1 MTKLLYICKRS
12 RPDLE
17 TVVAFLCTRVSKS
30 DQEDWKKI
38 LRVLSF
44 ANQTINDPRII
55 GAFSLTK
62 LISWIDASYAVHAD
76 MKSHTGATTSFGRG
90 VIGTKSSKQKLNT
103 KSSTEA
109 ELVGASDYLP
119 YCVWYLHFLK
129 EQGYDLEENIILQD
143 NQSAILMEKNGRN
156 SCTGNS
162 RHINVRY
169 FFIKDRVE
177 NKEVIIKYCPTEVML
192 ADFYTKALQGSLF
205 NLFRDVIMGYKD
217 ISDLMTPVDL
227 LFKERVGNNN
237 DISVNRRRMSKK

>member
-1 MTKLLYICKRS
+1 M
-12 RPDLE
+12 
-17 TVVAFLCTRVSKS
+17 
-30 DQEDWKKI
+30 
-38 LRVLSF
+38 
-44 ANQTINDPRII
+44 
-55 GAFSLTK
+55 
-62 LISWIDASYAVHAD
+62 
-76 MKSHTGATTSFGRG
+76 
-90 VIGTKSSKQKLNT
+90 
-103 KSSTEA
+103 
-109 ELVGASDYLP
+109 
-119 YCVWYLHFLK
+119 K